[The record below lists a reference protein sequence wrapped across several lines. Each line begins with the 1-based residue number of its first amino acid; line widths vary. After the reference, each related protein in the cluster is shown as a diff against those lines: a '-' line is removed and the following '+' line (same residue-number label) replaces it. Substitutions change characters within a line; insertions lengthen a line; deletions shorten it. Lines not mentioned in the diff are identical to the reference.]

1 MSFRIEEKLNINK
14 SNLGAF
20 EKWIADKE
28 AKKIYPDRIIK
39 SIYFDNESLD
49 MHYESEEGVARWR
62 RQQVLLPRTIGQGP
76 HSQGA
81 LGHARNRHRRG
92 RGLIFGVSL
101 TASVAPGRAIEQL
114 VLTSGH
120 KDAVVELDDV
130 PNLLSLEI
138 WVGLL

>member
-49 MHYESEEGVARWR
+49 MHYESEEGV
-62 RQQVLLPRTIGQGP
+62 VPRKKIRI
-76 HSQGA
+76 
-81 LGHARNRHRRG
+81 RNYISKENDNKTFFLEKKNKFTRG
-92 RGLIFGVSL
+92 KI
-101 TASVAPGRAIEQL
+101 
-114 VLTSGH
+114 
-120 KDAVVELDDV
+120 
-130 PNLLSLEI
+130 
-138 WVGLL
+138 